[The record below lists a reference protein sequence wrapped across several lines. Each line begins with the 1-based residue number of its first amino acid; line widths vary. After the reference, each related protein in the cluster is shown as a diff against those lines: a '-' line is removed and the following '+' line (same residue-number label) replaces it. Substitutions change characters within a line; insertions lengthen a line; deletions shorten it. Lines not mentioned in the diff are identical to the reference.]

1 MTCHI
6 PRLLLA
12 APASGSG
19 KTTLTCALLRVL
31 ERRGLAPCA
40 FKCGPDYIDP
50 MFHRSVLGLPSRNLD
65 LFFSTPHEVRR
76 NLARGAR
83 GRGAAVIE
91 GGHGLLRR
99 GREGVERASS
109 WHLAQVTQTP
119 TILVA
124 EPKGSALTLA
134 AVLQGL
140 ARFREPSQVQ
150 GVLLNGT
157 TPAMVARLS
166 RDIERET
173 GLPVLGCLPRMPEC
187 AIPSRHLGLYTPGEI
202 ADLGARVDK
211 LADVLEQYADVDGLL
226 AIARSVPDL
235 EIPDE
240 PEETAAPAGV
250 LAVAWDEAFCFYYQ
264 ENLEI
269 LERSGLKIV
278 KFSPLTDQKLPEGA
292 CGLYLGGGYPE
303 LYAKQLSENTSM
315 RTALREAAAADL
327 PILAECGGF
336 LYLQQS
342 LEDPEGT
349 PWPMG
354 GVLEGSGFQT
364 GRLQRFGY
372 VTLSPRE
379 DSAYLRTGETL
390 AAHEF
395 HRWDCTQNGESCLA
409 QKPESEK
416 SWNCMLCKGNL
427 LAGFPHLYLPSCPQV
442 ARRFADA
449 CRRWK
454 ERL

>member
-31 ERRGLAPCA
+31 ERRRLSPCA

-65 LFFSTPHEVRR
+65 LFFSTPAEVRH
-76 NLARGAR
+76 NLALGAR

-91 GGHGLLRR
+91 GVMGYYD
-99 GREGVERASS
+99 GVGGGERASS

-140 ARFREPSQVQ
+140 ARFREPSHVR

-157 TPAMVARLS
+157 TPAMAARLS

-211 LADVLEQYADVDGLL
+211 LADALEQYADVNGLL
-226 AIARSVPDL
+226 AIARSAPDL

-240 PEETAAPAGV
+240 PEETAAPAGT

-264 ENLEI
+264 ENLKL
-269 LERSGLKIV
+269 LERCGLKLV
-278 KFSPLTDQKLPEGA
+278 KFSPLTDQKLPEGT
-292 CGLYLGGGYPE
+292 CGVYLGGGYPE
-303 LYAKQLSENTSM
+303 LYAKKLSENTAM
-315 RTALREAAAADL
+315 LAALREAAAADL

-336 LYLQQS
+336 LYLQKS
-342 LEDPEGT
+342 LEDSEGA
-349 PWPMG
+349 PWPVAG
-354 GVLEGSGFQT
+354 ILEGSGFQT

-409 QKPESEK
+409 QKPENEK
-416 SWNCMLCKGNL
+416 SWNCMLYKGNL

>member
-19 KTTLTCALLRVL
+19 KTTFTCALLRVL
-31 ERRGLAPCA
+31 ERRGLSPCA

-65 LFFSTPHEVRR
+65 LFFSTPAEVRR
-76 NLARGAR
+76 NLAQGAR

-91 GGHGLLRR
+91 GVMGYYD
-99 GREGVERASS
+99 GVGGERASS

-140 ARFREPSQVQ
+140 ARFRQPSQVA

-157 TPAMVARLS
+157 TPAMAARLS

-173 GLPVLGCLPRMPEC
+173 GLPVLGCLPRMLEC
-187 AIPSRHLGLYTPGEI
+187 SIPSRHLGLYTPGEI
-202 ADLGARVDK
+202 RDLEARVDQ
-211 LADVLEQYADVDGLL
+211 LADALEQNADVDGLM
-226 AIARSVPDL
+226 AIARSAPDL
-235 EIPDE
+235 EAPE
-240 PEETAAPAGV
+240 EAEETAAPAGV
-250 LAVAWDEAFCFYYQ
+250 LAVAWDSAFCFYYQ
-264 ENLEI
+264 ET
-269 LERSGLKIV
+269 LERLERCGLKLV
-278 KFSPLTDQKLPEGA
+278 KFSPLTDRKLPEGT
-292 CGLYLGGGYPE
+292 CGVYLGGGYPE
-303 LYAKQLSENTSM
+303 LHAKQLSENAPLLA
-315 RTALREAAAADL
+315 ALREAARADM

-342 LEDPEGT
+342 LEDSEGR
-349 PWPMG
+349 PWPMAG
-354 GVLEGSGFQT
+354 ILEGRGYRT

-372 VTLSPRE
+372 VTLRPHG
-379 DSAYLRTGETL
+379 DGPYLRAGETL

-395 HRWDCTQNGESCLA
+395 HRWDCTQNGERCRA

-416 SWNCMLCKGNL
+416 HWDCMVEQGNL
-427 LAGFPHLYLPSCPQV
+427 LAGFPHLYLPSCPQM

-454 ERL
+454 ERF